1 MTFQTTENNENLAWL
16 SKKIKEKDFVKKYC
30 RNFIVVDKKKVV
42 FSSENPEEALKTQET
57 KYGKEAVTV
66 FISAALLDQ

>member
-16 SKKIKEKDFVKKYC
+16 SKKIKEEDFVKEYC
-30 RNFIVVDKKKVV
+30 GNFIVVDKKKVV
-42 FSSENPEEALKTQET
+42 FSSESPDDALTQEA
-57 KYGKEAVTV
+57 KYGKDAVTV